1 MRRRI
6 HQLLFISAILTS
18 SLLNA
23 AEKPRLIVVIS
34 IDQFP
39 YEYLERFSPWFAPGG
54 FNRFMKDG
62 ANFENAR
69 YTYANTY
76 TGPGHASIG
85 TGYLPS
91 ESGIVAN
98 RWYDREKGKSVYV
111 VEDSTVDPIVPKGK
125 EDLASR
131 LKMSPRNMA
140 VDTLGDRLQKNIS
153 DAKVYSV
160 AIKDRSAILMAG
172 HKAGAAY
179 WFDGRLP
186 GFTSTRFYP
195 KSDEALLNTFNA
207 TLPQYL
213 LKTPEWKQS
222 GLIPDVDLAKI
233 TRDPVWLRGTKSN
246 RYELGTSFPH
256 KIRNVDALTYT
267 PFGNDIVF
275 DFARTIIDSAALGS
289 DASPDLLYI
298 GLSSPDYLGH
308 FFGPESLEVADT
320 VVRTDR
326 QLEAFL
332 SWLTAKFPGEVTV
345 ALTADHGVQSI
356 PEVARDMGRDA
367 GRVDLDD
374 AGALATRVADLPLA
388 RRQLEKLAFTT
399 LEREL
404 TDESPIQRALITF
417 FEEPAIWFDWSKVDR
432 LKLDRERVKRA
443 YRDSAKKLAGVAAAF
458 TNTELRKAN
467 PKAGSI
473 ERAVRNSFRYDRS
486 GDVLISLKSGWIWN
500 YDGTGATHGQPVKA
514 DQHVPVMF
522 WGAGIKA
529 GTYTS
534 PAAPT
539 DIAKTLGA
547 ILGVE
552 AGGAES
558 VALPCVAVQ
567 R

>member
-1 MRRRI
+1 MKR
-6 HQLLFISAILTS
+6 LLILS
-18 SLLNA
+18 FLIFALPLGA
-23 AEKPRLIVVIS
+23 ANPSRLVVVIS

-39 YEYLERFSPWFAPGG
+39 YEYLERFSPWFSTGG
-54 FNRFMKDG
+54 FNRFMKEG
-62 ANFENAR
+62 ANFQNAR

-98 RWYDREKGKSVYV
+98 RWYDREKGKPVYV

-140 VDTLGDRLQKNIS
+140 VDTLGDRLQKKTF

-207 TLPQYL
+207 SLPQYL

-267 PFGNDIVF
+267 PFGNDIVL
-275 DFARTIIDSAALGS
+275 DFAKTIIESAALGS
-289 DASPDLLYI
+289 DATPDLLYI

-308 FFGPESLEVADT
+308 FFGPQSLEVADT

-326 QLEAFL
+326 QLETFIT
-332 SWLTAKFPGEVTV
+332 WLTARFPEAVTV
-345 ALTADHGVQSI
+345 AITADHGVQSI
-356 PEVARDMGRDA
+356 PEVAVDMGQDA

-374 AGALATRVADLPLA
+374 AGPSATRVADLPLA
-388 RRQLEKLAFTT
+388 RRQIEKLSAKALGQS
-399 LEREL
+399 LE
-404 TDESPIQRALITF
+404 DASPIARGLITF

-432 LKLDRERVKRA
+432 LGLDHERVKRA
-443 YRDSAKKLAGVAAAF
+443 YRDSAKQLKGVAAAF
-458 TNTELRKAN
+458 TNTELQKKN
-467 PKAGSI
+467 TKAGPI
-473 ERAVRNSFRYDRS
+473 ERAVRRSFRYDRS
-486 GDVLISLKSGWIWN
+486 GDVLISLKPGWVWN
-500 YDGTGATHGQPVKA
+500 YDGTGATHGQAVKA

-529 GTYTS
+529 GTYSTQ
-534 PAAPT
+534 AAPT
-539 DIAKTLGA
+539 DIAKTLGVL
-547 ILGVE
+547 LGVD
-552 AGGAES
+552 AGGPES
-558 VALPCVAVQ
+558 AALPCVSGS